1 MLSFHTFSAK
11 LIYPFYEKMEINHV
25 NDLIRNLDSQYA
37 MKACENITL
46 YS

>member
-1 MLSFHTFSAK
+1 MHIFHTFSAN
-11 LIYPFYEKMEINHV
+11 LIYPFYGKMEINHV
-25 NDLIRNLDSQYA
+25 NDLLRNLDNQYA